1 MPTPDSI
8 AFVSNTITRVFAPY
22 LNEFNLTHYPLD
34 TIIETLHSS
43 VKESYC
49 IILLDYPFF
58 LEHTEH
64 EKVMEHFERFQKSLE
79 SFRGSNSTKIILNT
93 IAADFTHPFF
103 AANTQTYITLAA
115 LNHAIALLPEK
126 ISDCA
131 IIDLFTLTLQEGS
144 VHLTNPKNRYL
155 FQTPWNK
162 KGVEKISQ
170 TIKEAIAT
178 LTQPRL
184 KAIAVDAD
192 NTLWSG
198 IIGEDGIDGI
208 QIDRN
213 YPGIAYRRF
222 QEQLLALKA
231 TGIILILLSK
241 NDLHDIEE
249 TFAQNNMPLSLADF
263 TAVKVNWESKS
274 ANLLDILATLGIG
287 KESVIFLDD
296 SPAEIEEMRSRLGI
310 ESFRTNPA
318 DPLGNLTLLQ
328 SVPSLKT
335 FRLTDEDLRKSD
347 LYKEEASR
355 NTLHEQLGS
364 REAFIASLEIEI
376 FPYRNNPSHI
386 GRAAQL
392 IGKTNQFNLTT
403 KRYSE
408 HDVSLMMGK
417 HDVYTF
423 EVRDKFGS
431 MGIVGVLIVIDRHI
445 DTFLMSCRVLGRGI
459 EESILSFV
467 ASRYETLRAAYSPTS
482 KNTLV
487 ASFYE
492 NNGFERIGD
501 GNEKIYRLVTM
512 NPPHSSIK
520 VHPCPSNH

>member
-1 MPTPDSI
+1 MSTPNSI
-8 AFVSNTITRVFAPY
+8 AFVSNTVTRVFSPY
-22 LNEFNLTHYPLD
+22 FNEFNLTHYPLD
-34 TIIETLHSS
+34 TVIEILHGS
-43 VKESYC
+43 VEESYC
-49 IILLDYPFF
+49 VLLLDYPFF
-58 LEHTEH
+58 LEHTGH
-64 EKVMEHFERFQKSLE
+64 ENVMEHFERFKKSLE
-79 SFRGSNSTKIILNT
+79 HFRSTNSAKLILNT

-103 AANTQTYITLAA
+103 AANTQAYMTLAA
-115 LNHAIALLPEK
+115 LNHAIALLPET

-131 IIDLFTLTLQEGS
+131 PIDLFTMTLQEGS

-155 FQTPWNK
+155 FQTPWSK

-170 TIKEAIAT
+170 LIKEAMET
-178 LTQPRL
+178 LRQPRM

-213 YPGIAYRRF
+213 YPGIIYRRF
-222 QEQLLALKA
+222 QEQLLHLKS

-241 NDLHDIEE
+241 NNLNDIEE
-249 TFAQNNMPLSLADF
+249 TFGQNNMPLSLADF
-263 TAVKVNWESKS
+263 TAIKVNWESKS
-274 ANLLDILATLGIG
+274 ANLLEILNTIGIG

-296 SPAEIEEMRSRLGI
+296 NPAELEEMRSRLGI
-310 ESFRTNPA
+310 ESFQINPA
-318 DPLGNLTLLQ
+318 DPLSNLALLQ
-328 SVPSLKT
+328 TIPALKT

-355 NTLHEQLGS
+355 HTLHEQLGS

-376 FPYRNNPSHI
+376 SPYRNNPSHI

-408 HDVSLMMGK
+408 HEVALMMDK

-459 EESILSFV
+459 EESILSFIT
-467 ASRYETLRAAYSPTS
+467 ARYETLTAAYSPTS

-492 NNGFERIGD
+492 NNGFELIVD
-501 GNEKIYRLVTM
+501 ENEKKYRLVTANLL
-512 NPPHSSIK
+512 NPTIK
-520 VHPCPSNH
+520 VHPCQSNH